1 MIILL
6 GELKLGKNDIPAFR
20 AAAEKM
26 IKATRAEK
34 GCISYT
40 FGEDVLE
47 PGLFRI
53 AEKWA
58 DEAALGAHMQSP
70 HMGEVQQ
77 ALSKMEVLAFKVV
90 SIDGSNEKVL
100 IGG

>member
-1 MIILL
+1 MIILI
-6 GELKLGKNDIPAFR
+6 GELKVGKNDIAAFR

-34 GCISYT
+34 GCLSYT

-58 DEAALGAHMQSP
+58 DEAALGAHMQAP
-70 HMGEVQQ
+70 HMGELQQ
-77 ALSKMEVLAFKVV
+77 ALSKMQVLALKIVA
-90 SIDGSNEKVL
+90 IDGSNEKVVM
-100 IGG
+100 GG